1 MPWAAA
7 QARPWLGWVSRNV
20 AMRSGS
26 HTSAPVPP
34 YRPVV
39 PPETGTAGA
48 GGVVAGLPP
57 PLPPV
62 AAPTDVLADAGCDVP
77 LALGGGEAG
86 DGDFGDGVKGS
97 SPGDV

>member
-26 HTSAPVPP
+26 QASAPVPP

-39 PPETGTAGA
+39 PPDTGTAGA
-48 GGVVAGLPP
+48 GAIVVGLPA
-57 PLPPV
+57 PLPPGDF
-62 AAPTDVLADAGCDVP
+62 PTDVFAGAGCDVP
-77 LALGGGEAG
+77 LAVGGGEAG
-86 DGDFGDGVKGS
+86 GGVDGVKGS
-97 SPGDV
+97 SPPDV